1 MVELGNL
8 ASKKLLQH
16 LAYAFRRREIIL
28 RSDGKVRYFAINPW
42 MSISGLSVAVLSVIW
57 MAYSSFDYINL
68 SSQIA
73 SKNQAI
79 WSAQNSYRQL
89 LDQVAEYTKSIDGIT
104 KELNETQTQLLGH
117 FYKENNSVKVANDDK
132 ATQQTK
138 GAPIRK
144 WEQDKIILGKQFEVI
159 GQELRRMTG
168 KNNALESHIGNLRG
182 NLETI
187 EAEKAEMV
195 AERAAMGDQL
205 WNLNN
210 RLESARIKE
219 EELSKNIRL
228 QGMNLRKLMV
238 EKGQVEG
245 INNDLRSQVARLEA
259 SLEEEQLQHK
269 TQLKVISKRA
279 LKNIHRLEKVLN
291 RTGLDVEKL
300 APLPKN
306 MIMGIGGPFIPYH
319 PDMRDMNERE
329 ILESGLDVNLD
340 RFEKLRD
347 IVIKLPLAS
356 PIKRGYVSSHYG
368 RRKDPFNGRW
378 AMHRGVDF
386 VAKYKSNVYATAPG
400 KVIAV
405 GRQGKYGRTIDIRH
419 EFGLVTRYAHLHRYR
434 VKVDQKV
441 ALGEVI
447 GLLGNSGRSTGPH
460 VHYEI
465 RRHKKFMNPRKFLRA
480 TRNVQ

>member
-1 MVELGNL
+1 
-8 ASKKLLQH
+8 
-16 LAYAFRRREIIL
+16 
-28 RSDGKVRYFAINPW
+28 
-42 MSISGLSVAVLSVIW
+42 MSISGLSVAVLSLIW

-89 LDQVAEYTKSIDGIT
+89 LDQVAEYSKSIDGIT

-228 QGMNLRKLMV
+228 QGVTLRNLMV
-238 EKGQVEG
+238 EKGQLEG

-259 SLEEEQLQHK
+259 SLEEEQLQH
-269 TQLKVISKRA
+269 LS
-279 LKNIHRLEKVLN
+279 LIH
-291 RTGLDVEKL
+291 
-300 APLPKN
+300 
-306 MIMGIGGPFIPYH
+306 I
-319 PDMRDMNERE
+319 
-329 ILESGLDVNLD
+329 
-340 RFEKLRD
+340 
-347 IVIKLPLAS
+347 
-356 PIKRGYVSSHYG
+356 
-368 RRKDPFNGRW
+368 
-378 AMHRGVDF
+378 
-386 VAKYKSNVYATAPG
+386 
-400 KVIAV
+400 
-405 GRQGKYGRTIDIRH
+405 
-419 EFGLVTRYAHLHRYR
+419 
-434 VKVDQKV
+434 
-441 ALGEVI
+441 
-447 GLLGNSGRSTGPH
+447 
-460 VHYEI
+460 
-465 RRHKKFMNPRKFLRA
+465 
-480 TRNVQ
+480 